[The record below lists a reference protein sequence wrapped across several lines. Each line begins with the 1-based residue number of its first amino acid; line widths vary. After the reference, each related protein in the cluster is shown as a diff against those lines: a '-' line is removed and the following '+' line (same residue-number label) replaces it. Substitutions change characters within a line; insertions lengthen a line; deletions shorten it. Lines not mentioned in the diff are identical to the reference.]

1 LKNRS
6 FLAKNSILQERII
19 MASMVSPDG
28 KLQIIRHSMVYPTM
42 GPKSVQGALK
52 NIGTTKDDAE
62 IIVEFYDESG
72 NALGQS
78 TGVFKDIAPGETR
91 LFDVWAE
98 RLPNM
103 YEVESHKIISVRA
116 LI

>member
-1 LKNRS
+1 
-6 FLAKNSILQERII
+6 
-19 MASMVSPDG
+19 MAAINSPDG
-28 KLQIIRHSMVYPTM
+28 KLQVLRNSMVYPTM
-42 GPKSVQGALK
+42 GPKSVQGAVK
-52 NIGTTKDDAE
+52 NISAGKVDAE
-62 IIVEFYDESG
+62 IKVEFYDDSG

-103 YEVESHKIISVRA
+103 YEVESHKIISVRVVS
-116 LI
+116 